1 MAMVLVVIAGVC
13 LTASFLLSQG
23 ETNGELA
30 GNLGLIGIIV
40 AIVGLLF
47 HMRKRRNEQLEAMR
61 GRGNDNSSGQN
72 G

>member
-1 MAMVLVVIAGVC
+1 MAMVLVVIAGVL

-23 ETNGELA
+23 ESNGELA

-61 GRGNDNSSGQN
+61 GRNAGNSSDGK
-72 G
+72 

>member
-23 ETNGELA
+23 EANGELA

-61 GRGNDNSSGQN
+61 GRNDNSSGQN

>member
-1 MAMVLVVIAGVC
+1 MAMVLVVIAGVL

-23 ETNGELA
+23 ESNGELA

-61 GRGNDNSSGQN
+61 GRNDNTSAKN

>member
-1 MAMVLVVIAGVC
+1 MAMVLVVIAGVL

-23 ETNGELA
+23 ESNGELA

-61 GRGNDNSSGQN
+61 GRNDNSSGQN